1 MHNGGGCLIL
11 FKRSMHSIS
20 ISTLITYIRVP
31 VAMIT
36 LIGNGVGVFVILKY
50 RTLRTSS
57 SSLLIAQLGF
67 CDFILGVGLMIR
79 TVQATIATL
88 SKTVFFM
95 VWRCLLYDS
104 IDVLAMHLIQTTTF
118 IIALDRFIVI
128 VFPLTYRRMVSV
140 KVFHGCQD
148 GQFTT

>member
-1 MHNGGGCLIL
+1 MKAKAAENFASLNGFPSYLLAAYNPTGC
-11 FKRSMHSIS
+11 R
-20 ISTLITYIRVP
+20 
-31 VAMIT
+31 
-36 LIGNGVGVFVILKY
+36 
-50 RTLRTSS
+50 
-57 SSLLIAQLGF
+57 
-67 CDFILGVGLMIR
+67 GVGLMIR

-128 VFPLTYRRMVSV
+128 VFPLTYRRMKAGGKGGLGAPGGGTPMGITRCGFVAIGSW
-140 KVFHGCQD
+140 KENKHFLCTSR
-148 GQFTT
+148 F